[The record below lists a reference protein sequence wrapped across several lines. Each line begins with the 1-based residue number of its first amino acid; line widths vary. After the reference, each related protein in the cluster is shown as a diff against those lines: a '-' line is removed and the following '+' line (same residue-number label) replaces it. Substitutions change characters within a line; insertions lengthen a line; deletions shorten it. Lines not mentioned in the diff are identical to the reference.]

1 MPSYTIRYS
10 DLKRIGMKA
19 LAALLLA
26 VYSWEYGN
34 YDLISYL
41 INFLKVLKR
50 AAKFCKIIFSTDFS
64 SEDLL

>member
-1 MPSYTIRYS
+1 MPGYTIRYS

-41 INFLKVLKR
+41 INLISYSQSVKTC
-50 AAKFCKIIFSTDFS
+50 CKI
-64 SEDLL
+64 L

>member
-41 INFLKVLKR
+41 INLISYSQSVKTC
-50 AAKFCKIIFSTDFS
+50 CKI
-64 SEDLL
+64 L